1 MKKPKRGKKPQPP
14 PPLKSSDIEK
24 MLRADGWQEVKGG
37 THPNWEH
44 PTKPGKV
51 QLPHYW
57 TGVKTSYWTGVKT
70 SHDTFKG
77 ILRQTGWTK
86 ADAIALYWSSR

>member
-1 MKKPKRGKKPQPP
+1 
-14 PPLKSSDIEK
+14 
-24 MLRADGWQEVKGG
+24 MLRKDGWVEVKGG

-44 PTKPGKV
+44 STKPGKV
-51 QLPHYW
+51 QLPN
-57 TGVKTSYWTGVKT
+57 YWTGVKT

-86 ADAIALYWSSR
+86 EEAISLYWSSR